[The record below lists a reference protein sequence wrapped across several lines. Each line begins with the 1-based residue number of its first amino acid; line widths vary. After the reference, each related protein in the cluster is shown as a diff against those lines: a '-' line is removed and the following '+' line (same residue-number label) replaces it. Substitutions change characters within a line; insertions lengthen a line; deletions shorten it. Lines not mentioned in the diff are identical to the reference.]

1 MYMSVYSW
9 IEFGHVVICLIT
21 LLDEPRKEYVRLF
34 AVRLELGIVFV
45 LVLEQR
51 HSRHEANE

>member
-1 MYMSVYSW
+1 MSVYSR